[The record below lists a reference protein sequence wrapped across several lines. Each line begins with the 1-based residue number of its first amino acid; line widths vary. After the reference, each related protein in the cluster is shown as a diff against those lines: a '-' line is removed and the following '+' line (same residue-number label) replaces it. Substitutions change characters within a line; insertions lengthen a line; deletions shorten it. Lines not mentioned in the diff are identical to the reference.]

1 MRLHRFYID
10 TPIDTESVRITDERL
25 VHQWRDVFRYNV
37 GAEMIIFDGSGKEF
51 DVVIEKITRSE
62 AVLKI
67 FDERE
72 GIVPEKK
79 IVLCQSLIKKDK
91 MEWVVE
97 KATELGVSKIIP
109 IVSERSEK
117 KGFNIER
124 ANKIAIEA
132 SEQSGRADIPE
143 ILEPVD
149 LSVELLEEIKKRG
162 FQIVIFDSSGA
173 ALETSSSMRSEDA
186 SMSEQSIPE
195 DVSQSANKSVAIFV
209 GPEGGWSQKEIEI
222 FKEAKTEIFSLGKL
236 TLRAETA
243 AIAALTIL
251 GLQR

>member
-1 MRLHRFYID
+1 MRLHRFYIN
-10 TPIDTESVRITDERL
+10 TPIEQERIRITDERL

-37 GAEMIIFDGSGKEF
+37 GAEMIVFDGSGKEYNMM
-51 DVVIEKITRSE
+51 IEKITRAE
-62 AVLKI
+62 AVLKV

-72 GIVPEKK
+72 GFVPENK

-97 KATELGVSKIIP
+97 KATELGVCKILP

-117 KGFNIER
+117 KNFNVER
-124 ANKIAIEA
+124 ANKIAVEA

-149 LSVELLEEIKKRG
+149 LSADLLEEIKKRG
-162 FQIVIFDSSGA
+162 YQIITFDSSGA
-173 ALETSSSMRSEDA
+173 ALEIGSSVRAEDGFL
-186 SMSEQSIPE
+186 SEQSTAEPI
-195 DVSQSANKSVAIFV
+195 SQAAQGLAVFV
-209 GPEGGWSQKEIEI
+209 GPEGGWSDKELNLFADAGAQIY
-222 FKEAKTEIFSLGKL
+222 SLGKL

-243 AIAALTIL
+243 AIAALAIL
-251 GLQR
+251 GLRN

>member
-1 MRLHRFYID
+1 MRLHRFYIN
-10 TPIDTESVRITDERL
+10 TEIERDSIRITDERL

-51 DVVIEKITRSE
+51 NVVIEKITRAESI
-62 AVLKI
+62 LKV

-72 GIVPEKK
+72 GIIPEKK

-97 KATELGVSKIIP
+97 KATELGVCKIIP

-117 KGFNIER
+117 KNFNIER

-149 LSVELLEEIKKRG
+149 LSGELLEEIKKRG
-162 FQIVIFDSSGA
+162 YKIVIFDSSGA
-173 ALETSSSMRSEDA
+173 SLETFSFMRGADA
-186 SMSEQSIPE
+186 SLSEQSIPE
-195 DVSQSANKSVAIFV
+195 DVFQDAKNNFAVFV
-209 GPEGGWSQKEIEI
+209 GPEGGWSEKELGFFADAGAEI
-222 FKEAKTEIFSLGKL
+222 YSLGKL
-236 TLRAETA
+236 VLRAETA

-251 GLQR
+251 GLQN